1 MGNLCSQSQIDGFAP
16 TAFAHH
22 SRQSWKKP
30 ANQEFAKVQNISG
43 PLDASYLSHYSNIRF
58 DTCEASD
65 QFEANKMK
73 LIWKGQ
79 RYGISNSKFCVGND
93 YKQDDGFDG
102 MIEGEES
109 VQKRVK
115 EEKEEG
121 E

>member
-30 ANQEFAKVQNISG
+30 ANQEFAKIQNISG
-43 PLDASYLSHYSNIRF
+43 PRDASFLSHYSNIRF

-93 YKQDDGFDG
+93 YKQDDRLDG

-115 EEKEEG
+115 EEKEGG

>member
-43 PLDASYLSHYSNIRF
+43 PQDAGYLSHYSNIRF

-73 LIWKGQ
+73 LIWK
-79 RYGISNSKFCVGND
+79 FCVGND
-93 YKQDDGFDG
+93 YKQDDGFDE
-102 MIEGEES
+102 MIKGEES
-109 VQKRVK
+109 V
-115 EEKEEG
+115 EKGEG
-121 E
+121 GE